1 MQRLQELDVN
11 DRYNVLEYLVKE
23 LIGIKKA
30 QIVSESISDSHH
42 STTKSKKKTIHPRH
56 VEIEDVDKKKK
67 HQNDIE
73 SISVDSE
80 AEQLVQS
87 SYRKPKN

>member
-30 QIVSESISDSHH
+30 QIASESISDSHH
-42 STTKSKKKTIHPRH
+42 SNTKSKKKKTHHSVH
-56 VEIEDVDKKKK
+56 VEVEDVDKKKK
-67 HQNDIE
+67 H
-73 SISVDSE
+73 
-80 AEQLVQS
+80 
-87 SYRKPKN
+87 